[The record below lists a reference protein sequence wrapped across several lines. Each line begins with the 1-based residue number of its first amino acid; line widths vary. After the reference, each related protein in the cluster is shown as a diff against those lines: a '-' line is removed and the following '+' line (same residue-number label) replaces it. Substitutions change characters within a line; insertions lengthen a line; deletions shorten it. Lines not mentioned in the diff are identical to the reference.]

1 MRHRSLL
8 LPAAMSF
15 LLLVV
20 ATRVDADIIHLR
32 NGGTI
37 LADAWEERGENLIIH
52 QGSGTLVVPRTDVLR
67 IETEPGPDSRPPVK
81 VQLEFSREPTA
92 PKVRRSLKDLTE
104 DEIQTRIDALKKRL
118 RENPDG
124 RKERNR
130 EIVALLNHLGERAY
144 RDRDLALAQ
153 SRFLEAHDHDRQ
165 DAVAQLGLAATYFAQ
180 GQDIYARSTL
190 EQALLDH
197 PRDPSLLL
205 LLGDVYYSQERPE
218 DAIEAW
224 EKSQATHPGDP
235 VRKRLEK
242 LRREHEIEERYQ
254 RSDAAHFTL
263 KYDGQIAGADLGA
276 EILQYLED
284 EFSTMVNR
292 FDYYPRQPITVI
304 VYPQRQFH
312 EATLAERNVGGLF
325 DGKIRV
331 PIAGL
336 KRLDSKARAVLIHE
350 LTHAFVSGKSRGAA
364 PRWLH
369 EGLAQHV
376 EGRTTPAAVGRS
388 LAEEY
393 RSLGDKAA
401 WGTRFSYPS
410 SLSFVGHLI
419 EHERF
424 FRILDAL
431 ESMGEGIRAEEALE
445 RATRYTLRELRQAW
459 GESLT
464 REHLHGTNR

>member
-1 MRHRSLL
+1 MSRRKRPFL
-8 LPAAMSF
+8 AISF
-15 LLLVV
+15 LLLAV
-20 ATRVDADIIHLR
+20 AAPVDADVIHLR
-32 NGGTI
+32 NGGTVT
-37 LADAWEERGENLIIH
+37 ADAWEERGENLIIH
-52 QGSGTLVVPRTDVLR
+52 QGSSILVVPRADVLR
-67 IETEPGPDSRPPVK
+67 IETNPSPDKPPPVK
-81 VQLEFSREPTA
+81 VQIEYSRESTP
-92 PKVRRSLKDLTE
+92 PKTQRSLKDLTV
-104 DEIQTRIDALKKRL
+104 DEVQTRIRELKKRL

-124 RKERNR
+124 REKRVR

-144 RDRDLALAQ
+144 RERDLGSAQ
-153 SRFLEAHDHDRQ
+153 AWFREAHNHDRR

-205 LLGDVYYSQERPE
+205 LLGDVYYSQDRPE
-218 DAIEAW
+218 DALETW
-224 EKSQATHPGDP
+224 EKAQGILPGDP
-235 VRKRLEK
+235 VRNRIEK
-242 LRREHEIEERYQ
+242 LRREHQIEESYR

-263 KYDGQIAGADLGA
+263 KYDGRIAQADLGA

-284 EFSTMVNR
+284 EFSAMVTR
-292 FDYYPRQPITVI
+292 FDYYPRQPISII

-336 KRLDSKARAVLIHE
+336 KRLDPRARAVLIHE
-350 LTHAFVSGKSRGAA
+350 LTHAFISGKSRRTA

-376 EGRTTPAAVGRS
+376 EGRSTPAAVGRS

-393 RSLGDKAA
+393 RSMADAAA
-401 WGTRFSYPS
+401 WGAGFSYPS
-410 SLSFVGHLI
+410 SLSFVEHLI
-419 EHERF
+419 AREGF
-424 FRILDAL
+424 FRLLDAL
-431 ESMGEGIRAEEALE
+431 ESMGEGVGAEEAFE
-445 RATRYTLRELRQAW
+445 RATRYTLRELREAW

-464 REHLHGTNR
+464 RAHLH